1 MLHLKYPTFWA
12 ESEFFRLCCRNVQHC
27 GVVKQNKSE
36 WNQGMKS
43 AEEPFFYH
51 VVWLFTTYVPCF
63 CLFVRSFLDNGVHG
77 CWRSRLRP
85 IRKAWRRPSPFQV
98 SWNWRLQTYQLFA
111 NFHPPAEWVAR
122 VWLTKE
128 LGAFSESW
136 ASDENQCSRPSW
148 GTLLFKSRVLSIHS
162 LYSGVTMRSV

>member
-1 MLHLKYPTFWA
+1 MAEVCNLTELSVCGTSSQLDRVVSLWHKFATLCRVVLQNKNKFSGELIEQFFVFHVLIFLMVLLFSNRRVSDTSGFKMLHLKYPTFWA

-63 CLFVRSFLDNGVHG
+63 CLFVRSFLD
-77 CWRSRLRP
+77 
-85 IRKAWRRPSPFQV
+85 
-98 SWNWRLQTYQLFA
+98 
-111 NFHPPAEWVAR
+111 
-122 VWLTKE
+122 
-128 LGAFSESW
+128 
-136 ASDENQCSRPSW
+136 
-148 GTLLFKSRVLSIHS
+148 LSLIHI
-162 LYSGVTMRSV
+162 